1 MTQQYR
7 RLRAERILD
16 YVTRLSMRVTERFPN
31 HGLAT
36 VCRELQQMTEKVGG
50 RQRDRGINHRTIA
63 QDLAE
68 DNDYQ
73 PIG

>member
-36 VCRELQQMTEKVGG
+36 VCRELQQMTE
-50 RQRDRGINHRTIA
+50 
-63 QDLAE
+63 
-68 DNDYQ
+68 
-73 PIG
+73 

>member
-31 HGLAT
+31 HGLAPRLPEIAT
-36 VCRELQQMTEKVGG
+36 DDGVGG
-50 RQRDRGINHRTIA
+50 WASVRSK
-63 QDLAE
+63 
-68 DNDYQ
+68 DY
-73 PIG
+73 PPDYRARFGRR